1 MAEPEKEAVS
11 ETKKKGKLGLWLV
24 IVLAVLLLGTGG
36 FLGRR
41 YFLGANAA
49 SANAKSGDAAGAMG
63 KVKSMMNLDS
73 FLVNLA
79 DMDAARFVKVT
90 FRLGLDESKLGEE
103 YASDQVILAATRDRI
118 ISVLSTK
125 TADEIL
131 TPEGKEQ
138 LRKEIRER
146 VNQILPRGK
155 VVEVFIMDFVVQL

>member
-1 MAEPEKEAVS
+1 MAEPEKVAVP
-11 ETKKKGKLGLWLV
+11 EVKKKSKRGLLLV
-24 IVLAVLLLGTGG
+24 IGVVVLLLAVGG
-36 FLGRR
+36 FLGWRH
-41 YFLGANAA
+41 FTGANAA
-49 SANAKSGDAAGAMG
+49 SANATPGESASAMG

-79 DMDAARFVKVT
+79 DMDSARFVKVT

-131 TPEGKEQ
+131 SPEGKEQ
-138 LRKEIRER
+138 LRKEIREK
-146 VNQILPRGK
+146 VNEILPKGK
-155 VVEVFIMDFVVQL
+155 VLEVFILDFVVQL